1 MLETSNLSVGRGTD
15 QPFEIIGAPW
25 VDSDKLAAA
34 LNAAKVPGLHF
45 EPAGFTPTS
54 SKFAGQLCRGVRVAV
69 TDRRAL
75 AASPVSAGVT
85 IAWHLEHLFKD
96 AYQLED
102 VAKMLQNDDAMKALQ
117 AAADP
122 AKVPNSWR
130 EELAAFR
137 KVREKHL
144 LYR

>member
-1 MLETSNLSVGRGTD
+1 
-15 QPFEIIGAPW
+15 
-25 VDSDKLAAA
+25 
-34 LNAAKVPGLHF
+34 
-45 EPAGFTPTS
+45 
-54 SKFAGQLCRGVRVAV
+54 
-69 TDRRAL
+69 
-75 AASPVSAGVT
+75 VT